1 MLDISKHLM
10 TIEDKDGTTRKYLP
24 VAIRVQL
31 FRSQYPQGRI
41 VSTIKD
47 KGERFCFA
55 EAEIYL
61 HYRDEYPIATAHAEA
76 LLSQYDDFSHIV
88 EAAETKAIGRALAY
102 AGFGTPIDEE
112 MTEDE
117 PVDTGIRVKKSI
129 QPKPN
134 ALDVVESEEKPK
146 EASPAKGKAETQQ
159 PVKETKPA
167 VKPEPKVEQNQPQ
180 PQPQVNAPNAP
191 AQPDPAEIR
200 RKLQEA
206 RGFVC
211 PTGEYKGKTL
221 GEIYLADPKCLEY
234 YARQINSQL
243 GDYARFILK
252 YSPKRK

>member
-24 VAIRVQL
+24 AAIRVQL

-41 VSTIKD
+41 ASTIKD

-88 EAAETKAIGRALAY
+88 EAAETKAICRALAY

-112 MTEDE
+112 ITEDE
-117 PVDTGIRVKKSI
+117 PADTGIRVQQSAK
-129 QPKPN
+129 PKPN
-134 ALDVVESEEKPK
+134 AMDIVENEEKPR
-146 EASPAKGKAETQQ
+146 EAPAEGKAETQ
-159 PVKETKPA
+159 KAAEETKPA

-180 PQPQVNAPNAP
+180 PQTSAPVAP

-200 RKLQEA
+200 KKLQEA

-211 PTGEYKGKTL
+211 QTGEYNGKTL
-221 GEIYLADPKCLEY
+221 GEIYLSDPKCIEH
-234 YARQINSQL
+234 YARQINSKI
-243 GDYARFILK
+243 GDYARIILK